1 MNILTTIILLA
12 FVIGMVVLFELFV
25 NTIVYAYKYAKLLQH
40 FTKDELDELLR
51 LKKK

>member
-1 MNILTTIILLA
+1 MNILTTIMLIAL
-12 FVIGMVVLFELFV
+12 VIGMIVLIELFI